1 MIGYGYGS
9 GSLIDETSS
18 AEHHYELM
26 TLARVLAE
34 GLGLLRDGQDGVSY
48 LQEIRDRMSTPGGGT
63 VPEGLETL
71 LQGIHS
77 ELTQMRTILQAGHNA
92 SEAIRQEAQAV
103 LDAHAEAAQN
113 YMGQLQTQPE
123 PNWYPFESV
132 PVGTNVRDLES
143 GGRLFGLPNA
153 DQVRVNADGSM
164 VFIGEDGEAQ
174 PLAPPVNRQ
183 VALPGG
189 LVLILSTEAVRVTHE
204 AGMIEGLPWDVTPEQ
219 VAAERYSVAL
229 PGGIRLD
236 VNHAEHSATV
246 INPLGTVVLLSLPR
260 IEGIGEQVEIRL
272 IAGGAKAFAAL
283 ESGHRGIIESGGT
296 IHLGLSNGLDLVIRF
311 PADSPT
317 GGDGTGC
324 GGVCGIDCQERTP

>member
-9 GSLIDETSS
+9 GPLIEETSS

-26 TLARVLAE
+26 ALARVLAE
-34 GLGLLRDGQDGVSY
+34 GLGLLREGQDGVSY
-48 LQEIRDRMSTPGGGT
+48 LEEIRDRMSSAGGS
-63 VPEGLETL
+63 VPEGLETI
-71 LQGIHS
+71 LQGIQG

-113 YMGQLQTQPE
+113 YMGQLQTQPA
-123 PNWYPFESV
+123 PDWYPFESV
-132 PVGTNVRDLES
+132 PAGTNVRDLES

-164 VFIGEDGEAQ
+164 VFIGADGEAQ
-174 PLAPPVNRQ
+174 RVDPPVNRQ
-183 VALPGG
+183 IALPGG
-189 LVLILSTEAVRVTHE
+189 LVLTLRAEAVRVTHE
-204 AGMIEGLPWDVTPEQ
+204 AAMIEGLPWDATPEQ
-219 VAAERYSVAL
+219 VAAECYSVAL
-229 PGGIRLD
+229 PGGVRLD

-246 INPLGTVVLLSLPR
+246 INPTGTVALLSLPR
-260 IEGIGEQVEIRL
+260 IEGIGEEVEIRL
-272 IAGGAKAFAAL
+272 IAGGAKAFAVL

-311 PADSPT
+311 PASASPG
-317 GGDGTGC
+317 GGDTRC
-324 GGVCGIDCQERTP
+324 DGVCGIDCQERTP

>member
-9 GSLIDETSS
+9 GPLIEETSS

-26 TLARVLAE
+26 ALARVLAE
-34 GLGLLRDGQDGVSY
+34 GLGLLRDGQDGASY
-48 LQEIRDRMSTPGGGT
+48 LEEIRDRMSSAGGS
-63 VPEGLETL
+63 VPEGLETI
-71 LQGIHS
+71 LQGIHA

-92 SEAIRQEAQAV
+92 SEAIRQEAQTV

-123 PNWYPFESV
+123 PDWYPFESV
-132 PVGTNVRDLES
+132 PVGTSVRDLES

-153 DQVRVNADGSM
+153 DQVRVNADGKM
-164 VFIGEDGEAQ
+164 VFIGADGEAQ

-183 VALPGG
+183 ITLPGG
-189 LVLILSTEAVRVTHE
+189 LVLILRAEAVRVTHE
-204 AGMIEGLPWDVTPEQ
+204 AAMVEGLPWDVTPEQ
-219 VAAERYSVAL
+219 VAAERHSVAL

-246 INPLGTVVLLSLPR
+246 INPTGTVVLLGLPR
-260 IEGIGEQVEIRL
+260 IEGIGEEVEIRL
-272 IAGGAKAFAAL
+272 IAGGAKGFAAL

-296 IHLGLSNGLDLVIRF
+296 IHLNLSNGLDLVIRF

-317 GGDGTGC
+317 SGDGTGC
-324 GGVCGIDCQERTP
+324 DGMCGIDCQERT

>member
-9 GSLIDETSS
+9 GPLIEETSS

-26 TLARVLAE
+26 ALARVLAE

-48 LQEIRDRMSTPGGGT
+48 LEEIRDRMSSAGGS
-63 VPEGLETL
+63 VPEGLETIL
-71 LQGIHS
+71 EGIHG

-92 SEAIRQEAQAV
+92 SEAIRQEAQSV

-113 YMGQLQTQPE
+113 YMGQVQTQPE
-123 PNWYPFESV
+123 PDWYPFESV
-132 PVGTNVRDLES
+132 PVGTSVRDLES

-153 DQVRVNADGSM
+153 DQVRVNADGTM
-164 VFIGEDGEAQ
+164 VFIGADGEAH
-174 PLAPPVNRQ
+174 PLPPPVNRQ

-189 LVLILSTEAVRVTHE
+189 LVLILRAEAVRVTHE
-204 AGMIEGLPWDVTPEQ
+204 AAMIEGLPWDATPEQ

-246 INPLGTVVLLSLPR
+246 INPTGTVVLLSLQR
-260 IEGIGEQVEIRL
+260 IEGIGEDVEIRL
-272 IAGGAKAFAAL
+272 IAGGAKSFAAL

-311 PADSPT
+311 PAGSSSGSGSSGCDS
-317 GGDGTGC
+317 
-324 GGVCGIDCQERTP
+324 VCGIDCQERTP

>member
-9 GSLIDETSS
+9 GPLIEETSS

-26 TLARVLAE
+26 ALARVLAE
-34 GLGLLRDGQDGVSY
+34 GLGLLRGGQDGASY
-48 LQEIRDRMSTPGGGT
+48 LEEIRDRMSSTGGS
-63 VPEGLETL
+63 VPEGLETI
-71 LQGIHS
+71 LQGIHG
-77 ELTQMRTILQAGHNA
+77 ELTQMRAILQAGHNA

-123 PNWYPFESV
+123 PDWYPFESV
-132 PVGTNVRDLES
+132 PAGTGVRDLAD
-143 GGRLFGLPNA
+143 GGRLFSLANGDA
-153 DQVRVNADGSM
+153 IRVNPDGSM
-164 VFIGEDGEAQ
+164 AFIGKNGEAQ
-174 PLAPPVNRQ
+174 PVGPPAGRN

-189 LVLILSTEAVRVTHE
+189 LVLTLRAEAVRVTHE
-204 AGMIEGLPWDVTPEQ
+204 AAMIEGLPWDVTPEQ

-229 PGGIRLD
+229 PGDVRLD

-246 INPLGTVVLLSLPR
+246 INPTGTVVLLSLPR
-260 IEGIGEQVEIRL
+260 IEGIGEEVEIRL
-272 IAGGAKAFAAL
+272 IAGGAKAFASP

-311 PADSPT
+311 PASASSG
-317 GGDGTGC
+317 GGDTGC
-324 GGVCGIDCQERTP
+324 DGVCGIDCQERTP